1 MEKKINLKISKTW
14 SFNNKVAKVFD
25 VHVNQSIPMYK
36 EFHKQP
42 QITQDFLSISSNNVY
57 TFFFLSKIEMEI

>member
-36 EFHKQP
+36 EFHKQ
-42 QITQDFLSISSNNVY
+42 IA
-57 TFFFLSKIEMEI
+57 KICRNKEKLEEIKNFTD